1 MNLPQLDPV
10 EAALAKLIAKLR
22 TVECESV
29 STLQAMGRVLSE
41 PLLADRHSPPYDA
54 SAMDGYAICLD
65 DLVGISDPVRLPIS
79 GIASAGR
86 APIDLVPQSAVQIF
100 TGGCV
105 PTRAS
110 CVVRREDTF
119 EQQDWVELRV
129 PLASLRKGQ
138 NIRYQGENIKAG
150 EPVLPAG
157 SEIDPATISSLA
169 TFGLASVQVRRQ
181 IQVSLLNSGD
191 ELVEAGRVAQP
202 WQIRDSNGPTL
213 RSWLGRLSWVTV
225 VDQARLVDSLDEV
238 KSSLRRSL
246 DKSDLLVVTG
256 GVSAGD
262 TDFIPAAIAQLG
274 GEIVFHRLPIR
285 PGKPVLAAILDG
297 KPILG
302 LPGNPVSTAVTA
314 RVFGQRV
321 LDQMAGR
328 YPRRELRMRVENPDD
343 KVLPLTN
350 FRLAQFAGESVRLVE
365 SRGSGD
371 LVSMAQSDGFVEIPA
386 GQSGSGP
393 WKFWLW

>member
-10 EAALAKLIAKLR
+10 EAALAKLTAKLQ

-29 STLQAMGRVLSE
+29 ATLQAMGRILSE
-41 PLLADRHSPPYDA
+41 PLLADRHSPPYDV
-54 SAMDGYAICLD
+54 SAMDGYAICLE
-65 DLVGISDPVRLPIS
+65 DLVGWPDPVRLPIT
-79 GIASAGR
+79 GIAFAGR
-86 APIDLVPQSAVQIF
+86 APIDLAPQSAVQIF

-110 CVVRREDTF
+110 CVVRREDTH
-119 EQQDWVELRV
+119 EQQDWVELNV
-129 PLASLRKGQ
+129 PLESLRNGQ

-150 EPVLPAG
+150 QPVLATG

-191 ELVEAGRVAQP
+191 ELVEAGRAAQP

-213 RSWLGRLSWVTV
+213 RSWLGRLAWVKV

-238 KSSLRRSL
+238 KNSLRRSL
-246 DKSDLLVVTG
+246 DRSDLLVITG

-262 TDFIPAAIAQLG
+262 TDFIPAAIAELG
-274 GEIVFHRLPIR
+274 GEIIFHRLPIR
-285 PGKPVLAAILDG
+285 PGKPVLGAILDG

-314 RVFGQRV
+314 RVFGQPI
-321 LDQMAGR
+321 LDHMAGR
-328 YPRRELRMRVENPDD
+328 SPRRELRMRVENPDD

-350 FRLAQFAGESVRLVE
+350 FRLAQFAGESVRLVG

>member
-10 EAALAKLIAKLR
+10 EAALAKLTAKLQ

-29 STLQAMGRVLSE
+29 ATLQAMGRILSE
-41 PLLADRHSPPYDA
+41 PLLADRDSPPYDA
-54 SAMDGYAICLD
+54 SAMDGYAICLE
-65 DLVGISDPVRLPIS
+65 DLVGMSDPIRLPIR
-79 GIASAGR
+79 GIAYAGR
-86 APIDLVPQSAVQIF
+86 APIDLAEQSAVQIF

-105 PTRAS
+105 PTRAN
-110 CVVRREDTF
+110 CVVRREDTV
-119 EQQDWVELRV
+119 EQKDYVELRV
-129 PLASLRKGQ
+129 PLASLRNGQ
-138 NIRYQGENIKAG
+138 NVRYQGENIKTG
-150 EPVLPAG
+150 VPVLLAG

-169 TFGLASVQVRRQ
+169 TFGLAQVPVRRQ
-181 IQVSLLNSGD
+181 IRISLLNSGD
-191 ELVEAGRVAQP
+191 ELVEAGQSARP

-213 RSWLGRLSWVTV
+213 RSWLNRLSWAMV
-225 VDQARLVDSLDEV
+225 VDQARLQDNLDEV
-238 KSSLRRSL
+238 KQSLSRSL
-246 DKSDLLVVTG
+246 DQSDLLIVTG

-262 TDFIPAAIAQLG
+262 TDFIPAAIAELG

-285 PGKPVLAAILDG
+285 PGKPVLGAILDG

-321 LDQMAGR
+321 LDHMAGR
-328 YPRRELRMRVENPDD
+328 YPRRELRMRLENPDD